1 MTPHTVWAS
10 LISIGWPIVI
20 VVLLIVVLLAIV
32 LLCCGV
38 DYRENRPDGRNRHL
52 RIRRMTDRR

>member
-1 MTPHTVWAS
+1 MTPQTLWAGLS
-10 LISIGWPIVI
+10 TIGWPIVF
-20 VVLLIVVLLAIV
+20 VVLLIVVLLVIV

-38 DYRENRPDGRNRHL
+38 EYRETGPDGRNRHL